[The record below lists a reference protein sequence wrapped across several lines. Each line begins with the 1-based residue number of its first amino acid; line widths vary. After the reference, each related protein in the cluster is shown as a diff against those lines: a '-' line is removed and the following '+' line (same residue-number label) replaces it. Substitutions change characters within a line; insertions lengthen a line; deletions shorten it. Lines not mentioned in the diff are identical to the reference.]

1 MIGLSNCRRE
11 THIFE
16 GSPFTEAAAQTLPV
30 RFICWKTWPQILV
43 PGGQM
48 LLFPCGA
55 PIPFPGAVCR
65 HLCSV
70 TRQLSSGV
78 FLARNFHASLQT
90 QLCRLEFPQHEERT
104 AVSGL
109 QKLPLPSLGAFLSLS
124 RACFVEGLRF
134 PPRW

>member
-16 GSPFTEAAAQTLPV
+16 GSPFTEAAAQTLSV

-48 LLFPCGA
+48 LLFLCGA
-55 PIPFPGAVCR
+55 PIPFLGAVCR

-70 TRQLSSGV
+70 TRANCHQEFSLRGIFMLLCRRSCADLSFPNV
-78 FLARNFHASLQT
+78 KKEQQFQAFRNFRCLRWVCFC
-90 QLCRLEFPQHEERT
+90 LCHVL
-104 AVSGL
+104 GL
-109 QKLPLPSLGAFLSLS
+109 W
-124 RACFVEGLRF
+124 RD
-134 PPRW
+134 

>member
-11 THIFE
+11 THTFE
-16 GSPFTEAAAQTLPV
+16 GSPFTEAAAQTLSIH
-30 RFICWKTWPQILV
+30 FICWKTWPQILV

-70 TRQLSSGV
+70 TRATVIRSFPCEEFSCFSADAV
-78 FLARNFHASLQT
+78 VQT
-90 QLCRLEFPQHEERT
+90 
-104 AVSGL
+104 
-109 QKLPLPSLGAFLSLS
+109 
-124 RACFVEGLRF
+124 
-134 PPRW
+134 